1 MIKAVNEPIKEYL
14 PGSDEKT
21 SIKTQ
26 LEKMSSECI
35 DIPIIIGGK
44 EIRTNDLGECV
55 MPHKHKHILAHY
67 HKASSIEVD
76 MAINNLMET
85 WKTWSKTSIE
95 ERISIFQK
103 MAELLKGPYRDIIN
117 ASTMLGQ
124 SKNIFQAEID
134 SACELIDFFN
144 FNCEYLLEILEQQ
157 PKYSPEGMKNTMEYR
172 ALEGFVFAVTPFNF
186 TSIAANLPSAPALF
200 GNVSLWKPASS
211 SVFSG
216 YYIMKLFKEAGLPD
230 GVINFIPGSFFIR
243 LSSFP

>member
-1 MIKAVNEPIKEYL
+1 
-14 PGSDEKT
+14 
-21 SIKTQ
+21 
-26 LEKMSSECI
+26 MSGECI

-55 MPHKHKHILAHY
+55 MPHNHKHILAHY

-134 SACELIDFFN
+134 SACELIDF
-144 FNCEYLLEILEQQ
+144 LILIVNI
-157 PKYSPEGMKNTMEYR
+157 Y
-172 ALEGFVFAVTPFNF
+172 
-186 TSIAANLPSAPALF
+186 
-200 GNVSLWKPASS
+200 
-211 SVFSG
+211 
-216 YYIMKLFKEAGLPD
+216 
-230 GVINFIPGSFFIR
+230 
-243 LSSFP
+243 